1 MSTQTIDTLSIP
13 KKSTNVRSHVSGP
26 AWLRA
31 TFSAAGYVAP
41 SLTAGV
47 AERLFFKTRRN
58 RPRPG
63 ERDVLE
69 EATQST
75 IAGMKAWSWG
85 TGPTVLLVHGWNG
98 RGTQLGGFVEPLI
111 ARGYRVVAFDA
122 FGHGESPGNSMSIP
136 ELASCIR
143 QISDELGGVYG
154 VVAHSMGGAATTL
167 ALANGLQLERAV
179 FISPPSD
186 PRVFLQI
193 FSDALGIPAEVRTH
207 LKDRVERRVGIT
219 MERMQAN
226 RIAPS
231 MEVPLLVVHD
241 RNDKEVP
248 VDSGQGIAEA
258 WPNAELIITEG
269 LGHQRILRDEH
280 VTNVAVSFID
290 AIQRLKSAA

>member
-1 MSTQTIDTLSIP
+1 
-13 KKSTNVRSHVSGP
+13 
-26 AWLRA
+26 LRA
-31 TFSAAGYVAP
+31 SFSAAGYLAP
-41 SLTAGV
+41 SATAAV
-47 AERLFFKTRRN
+47 AERLFFGTRRN
-58 RPRPG
+58 GPRPG

-69 EATQST
+69 MATPSS

-85 TGPTVLLVHGWNG
+85 EGPTILLVHGWNG
-98 RGTQLGGFVEPLI
+98 RGTQLGGFVEPLV

-122 FGHGESPGNSMSIP
+122 FGHGESPGSSMSIP

-143 QISDELGGVYG
+143 EVSDELGGLYG
-154 VVAHSMGGAATTL
+154 VIAHSMGGAATTL
-167 ALANGLQLERAV
+167 ALSNGLKLERAV

-193 FSDALGIPAEVRTH
+193 FSDALALSEEVRTH
-207 LKDRVERRVGIT
+207 LKERIERRIGIT
-219 MERMQAN
+219 MQSMRADV
-226 RIAPS
+226 IAPS
-231 MEVPLLVVHD
+231 MQVPLLVVHD

-248 VDSGQGIAEA
+248 IHAGQSIAEA

-269 LGHQRILRDEH
+269 LGHQRILRAEN

>member
-1 MSTQTIDTLSIP
+1 M
-13 KKSTNVRSHVSGP
+13 
-26 AWLRA
+26 
-31 TFSAAGYVAP
+31 
-41 SLTAGV
+41 
-47 AERLFFKTRRN
+47 
-58 RPRPG
+58 
-63 ERDVLE
+63 
-69 EATQST
+69 
-75 IAGMKAWSWG
+75 
-85 TGPTVLLVHGWNG
+85 
-98 RGTQLGGFVEPLI
+98 

-143 QISDELGGVYG
+143 QVSDELGGVYG

-167 ALANGLQLERAV
+167 ALSDGLQLERAV

-193 FSDALGIPAEVRTH
+193 FSDAVGIPAEVRTH
-207 LKDRVERRVGIT
+207 LKERVERRVGIT
-219 MERMQAN
+219 MERMRAN

-231 MEVPLLVVHD
+231 MQVPLLV
-241 RNDKEVP
+241 
-248 VDSGQGIAEA
+248 EA
-258 WPNAELIITEG
+258 WPNAELVITEG